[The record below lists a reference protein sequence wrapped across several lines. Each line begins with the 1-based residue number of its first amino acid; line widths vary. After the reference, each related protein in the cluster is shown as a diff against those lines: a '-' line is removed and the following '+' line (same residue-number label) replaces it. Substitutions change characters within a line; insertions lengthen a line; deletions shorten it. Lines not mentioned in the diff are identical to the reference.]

1 MSKKKLIKRCK
12 LGDTVEK
19 SDNTRVQMP
28 RTDVEPIKIPDEKL
42 KWMGWREQTYPDG
55 ETYMAPPLDNGALTP
70 VYPEFDLLTLGR
82 SLWTMPKWRHRL
94 PDIGKENVV
103 YRQGQYDMLDDA
115 IKTGVIRSIPEEV
128 VAAKEA
134 AAKAASKPSRLGFTA
149 DMFVKDFSDDLMF
162 NRVEPFYGPTPK
174 RYPVAYVGY
183 TNKSSSLWQPR
194 RHKGHKHIVEPFM
207 GDTKQAP
214 LSEFRIFTSAPFKFG
229 WYETPMKNSFH
240 LPIFGFSPLLSG
252 E

>member
-1 MSKKKLIKRCK
+1 MSKNKLIKRCK
-12 LGDTVEK
+12 LGDTVER

-28 RTDVEPIKIPDEKL
+28 RTDVEPIKIPDEEL

-82 SLWTMPKWRHRL
+82 SLWTMPRWSYKL
-94 PDIGKENVV
+94 PKGHSTTV
-103 YRQGQYDMLDDA
+103 YRQGNYDMLDDA
-115 IKTGVIRSIPEEV
+115 VRSGVVKPISSEHASALR
-128 VAAKEA
+128 AAD
-134 AAKAASKPSRLGFTA
+134 KAANPNRRILLRKSFENN
-149 DMFVKDFSDDLMF
+149 VMF
-162 NRVEPFYGPTPK
+162 NRKHPFYSQTPTK
-174 RYPVAYVGY
+174 NNRVTFVGDMS
-183 TNKSSSLWQPR
+183 KSNAQWVQNF
-194 RHKGHKHIVEPFM
+194 HKGHKNIFEPYM
-207 GDTKQAP
+207 NGSKQAP

-240 LPIFGFSPLLSG
+240 LPVFGLSPLLSG